1 MLATGLTDTTP
12 IDKKLADIRECRRR
26 VGITFLTCRRQTKHV
41 CCLRGE
47 DDRHKSRHCQPR
59 RGGEE
64 RHFGLLPTK
73 ERKSPSKK
81 RKRGSASSM
90 DMQGE
95 RTQREEGHKGR
106 EDMKGGNV
114 INSGLNFFTKATS

>member
-1 MLATGLTDTTP
+1 MLPTCWDNIFDMSAT
-12 IDKKLADIRECRRR
+12 DKN
-26 VGITFLTCRRQTKHV
+26 V

-81 RKRGSASSM
+81 RKTGSASSM

-114 INSGLNFFTKATS
+114 IDSGLKFFTKATS